1 MTATD
6 HSEKMSLNWNGICN
20 IGIKYNLSG
29 ILPGSLGNNAM
40 KGLYHLI
47 DHSEVCLPFSRLL
60 LSIWS
65 IWDVVFHEN
74 YSKLYIEEVN
84 FELLRLLQ
92 SNVSK

>member
-1 MTATD
+1 MGMFNFVVD
-6 HSEKMSLNWNGICN
+6 SF
-20 IGIKYNLSG
+20 
-29 ILPGSLGNNAM
+29 
-40 KGLYHLI
+40 KGEIFDFKVDRQVLVASTVI
-47 DHSEVCLPFSRLL
+47 DHSEVFLPFSRLL

>member
-1 MTATD
+1 MGMFNFVVD
-6 HSEKMSLNWNGICN
+6 SF
-20 IGIKYNLSG
+20 
-29 ILPGSLGNNAM
+29 
-40 KGLYHLI
+40 KGEIFDFKVDRQVLVASTVI